1 LVPQKLK
8 PEQKE
13 TRMSISGDFIN
24 MADRDKKYLNNTIT
38 GDEIWCFLYDLQ
50 TMANSEYKSSSSL

>member
-24 MADRDKKYLNNTIT
+24 MADRDKKYLINTIT
-38 GDEIWCFLYDLQ
+38 GDETWCFFV
-50 TMANSEYKSSSSL
+50 